1 METTR
6 SVVLLHGMF
15 GKAGNWQDCAALLSR
30 EWRIFT
36 PELPVFDMPPETS
49 VVEGLAAHV
58 AKLLDEWGVDQAAIG
73 GNSLGGHVA
82 LQLALKNPERISGLV
97 LTGSSGLFER
107 GFTHN
112 VPHHPTRDWLR
123 EKMREVFYDETQITE
138 ALLDEVGRRV
148 LDRRRAL
155 QLLRVAK
162 SAKRDNLRQLLPAI
176 TCPVLLAWGDSDHIT
191 PPSVAEDFKKLL
203 PNAEL
208 CFIARCGHA
217 AMMERPDEFSRIAG
231 DFLRN
236 LWRQA

>member
-1 METTR
+1 MEATH

-15 GKAGNWQDCAALLSR
+15 GKAGNWQDCAAFLSR

-36 PELPVFDMPPETS
+36 PELPVFDMPPGTS
-49 VVEGLAAHV
+49 VVDGLATHV
-58 AKLLDEWGVDQAAIG
+58 GKLLDAWGVDKAAIG

-107 GFTHN
+107 GFDHN

-123 EKMREVFYDETQITE
+123 RKMREVFYDETHITE
-138 ALLDEVGRRV
+138 ALLDEVGQRV

-162 SAKRDNLRQLLPAI
+162 SAKRDNLRQFLPAI

-208 CFIARCGHA
+208 CFVARCGHA

-231 DFLRN
+231 DFLRK
-236 LWRQA
+236 LWQQA